1 MNNSKFI
8 KVKNSKIHYANAGDG
23 DPIVFLHGIPASSY
37 LWRNVIPVLAHKAQ
51 CIAPDLIGMGQSDK
65 PNIKYTLDEHIQYL
79 EDFVKALNLKNIT
92 LVVHGLLGS
101 AVGFNYA
108 MRNQDNIKAIAF
120 YEAYVQTITDFKM
133 LSLPI
138 QQLLHPVLKNPETG
152 YKAVVEDN
160 FLIEKLIPLNSLNKL
175 NAEVIDNYKQ
185 PFLSVSDRMP
195 LWQHIQEFFVDQNPR
210 QLLNYVAEYSEYLKQ
225 SPIPKLM
232 LYTVPGFIVT
242 MDCVKWAQNNLSNLQ
257 TADIEEGFYLAPE
270 SNPLL
275 FGQILLDWYENIRM

>member
-8 KVKNSKIHYANAGDG
+8 KVKNSKIHYISAGDG

-37 LWRNVIPVLAHKAQ
+37 LWRNVIPVLAHKAY
-51 CIAPDLIGMGQSDK
+51 CVAPDLIGMGKSDK
-65 PNIKYTLDEHIQYL
+65 PNIKYTLDEHIQYF
-79 EDFVKALNLKNIT
+79 EDFVKALNLQNIT

-101 AVGFNYA
+101 AIGFNYA

-120 YEAYVQTITDFKM
+120 YEAYMRTITDFKM
-133 LSLPI
+133 LSLPM
-138 QQLLHPVLKNPETG
+138 QQLLYPVLKKPEIG

-160 FLIEKLIPLNSLNKL
+160 FLIEKLIPLNSINKL

-185 PFLSVSDRMP
+185 PFLSASDRVP
-195 LWQHIQEFFVDQNPR
+195 LWQHIQEFFIDQNSQ
-210 QLLNYVAEYSEYLKQ
+210 QLLNYVVEYSEYLKQ
-225 SPIPKLM
+225 SLIPKLM
-232 LYTVPGFIVT
+232 LYIVPGFIVT

-257 TADIEEGFYLAPE
+257 TADLEEGLYLAPE

-275 FGQILLDWYENIRM
+275 FGQVLLDWYENIR